1 MSEEEI
7 QKVLDE
13 LNTVRPEV
21 LNTEAKKLFETI
33 MKIADD
39 RDKYKDL
46 YNKEKQLRKELLFED
61 ESKLDK
67 FKDKINNL
75 LKKYE
80 NEHFIAKVDLK
91 SILEDNI

>member
-1 MSEEEI
+1 MSNEEI
-7 QKVLDE
+7 QNVLDE

-21 LNTEAKKLFETI
+21 LNTEAKKLFEAI
-33 MKIADD
+33 MQIADD

-46 YNKEKQLRKELLFED
+46 YNKKI
-61 ESKLDK
+61 
-67 FKDKINNL
+67 DKINNL